1 MRTSTTK
8 HAVLTAGGTASAVIL
23 DCPAV
28 LTTVIVQ
35 ENSGTAY
42 AIVELRKHG
51 SATKIMVLSV
61 RAGESAVWTSEA
73 ALGSGLDVVCTSG
86 SVAVTIGYY

>member
-23 DCPAV
+23 DGPGV

-42 AIVELRKHG
+42 AIVELRVHG
-51 SATKIMVLSV
+51 AATKIMVLCG
-61 RAGESAVWTSEA
+61 AGRRERRLDQRGGAR
-73 ALGSGLDVVCTSG
+73 LGS
-86 SVAVTIGYY
+86 